1 MAIQDV
7 HDVTALKLICDE
19 LNKPTLRRISEWKDN
34 SHAWNYCL
42 SDIQCMLSQNS
53 PGMGF
58 IYDGAC
64 AGVDVQFVSLK
75 ELPLPEVEGVRSE
88 AAIAKFSIGDID
100 VSLVNLYIHAFSEFD
115 HRLLRERLKECF
127 KSKDEVLLVLGDFT
141 DFSKHIG
148 KFVF

>member
-19 LNKPTLRRISEWKDN
+19 LNKPTLRRICEWKDN
-34 SHAWNYCL
+34 SHAWNYSL
-42 SDIQCMLSQNS
+42 SDLQCMLAQNS

-75 ELPLPEVEGVRSE
+75 ELPLPEIEGVRSE

-100 VSLVNLYIHAFSEFD
+100 VSLVNLYFLAFSEFD
-115 HRLLRERLKECF
+115 YRLLRERLKECF

-148 KFVF
+148 KFMF